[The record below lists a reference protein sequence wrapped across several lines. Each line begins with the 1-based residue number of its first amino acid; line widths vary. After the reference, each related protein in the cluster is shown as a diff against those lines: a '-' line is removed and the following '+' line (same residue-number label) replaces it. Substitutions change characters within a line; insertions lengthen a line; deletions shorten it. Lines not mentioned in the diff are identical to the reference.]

1 MKKILF
7 ALMLCLPLIAMAG
20 SKDKKIDKTAYLEGA
35 VPEVNGTVTF
45 RKSFRVPGKSQEEIH
60 NVMKEFA
67 QQLVDNSVP
76 APGNYARIV
85 MDSKDTIVAK
95 VCEFQV
101 YKNKFLYLDRSR
113 FRYTLAIIISNERV
127 EITMTGLNYYY
138 REMENGENGVLYR
151 AEEWINDANALN
163 KSHTKLLP
171 ISGKFRIKTV
181 DRANELF
188 ESAMDAFEEKFV
200 PKVEEQPKKVRKTV
214 EED

>member
-1 MKKILF
+1 MKKIFF
-7 ALMLCLPLIAMAG
+7 ALMLCLPMIAMAG
-20 SKDKKIDKTAYLEGA
+20 NKGQKIDKTPYLEGA

-45 RKSFRVPGKSQEEIH
+45 QKSFRVPGKSQAEIYS
-60 NVMKEFA
+60 VMKPFVE
-67 QQLVDNSVP
+67 QLVNNSVP

-85 MDSKDTIVAK
+85 MDSKDTLVAK

-101 YKNKFLYLDRSR
+101 YKNKFLNLDRSR
-113 FRYTLAIIISNERV
+113 FRYTLAVIISNERV
-127 EITMTGLNYYY
+127 QMTMTGLNYYY
-138 REMENGENGVLYR
+138 REMENGEGGILYR

-200 PKVEEQPKKVRKTV
+200 PKVVEQPKKVRKTV
-214 EED
+214 TED